1 MYCIHCGVKLAQ
13 VQTICPLCGTK
24 MVLPE
29 EFQPEPPLY
38 PENKYPKAEKRQLWP
53 QGIIAAAFLLPML
66 IVVICDYQ
74 MGSLISWSGYVVG
87 ALLVAYVALG
97 LPTWFRRPNPV
108 IFVPCSFVAAGLYL
122 LYIDLVT
129 GGSWFLSFA
138 FPVAGGLGV
147 IATAVA
153 TLLKYVRRGKLFI
166 LGGAT
171 VALGGM
177 CLLTEFLMTVTF
189 EGFRFVGWSLYP
201 LVVLAVLGGVL
212 IFLGICRP
220 AREVMERKTFL

>member
-13 VQTICPLCGTK
+13 VQTTCPLCGTK

-38 PENKYPKAEKRQLWP
+38 PENNYPRVEKRQLWP

-129 GGSWFLSFA
+129 GGDWFLSFA

-147 IATAVA
+147 IATAVT

-171 VALGGM
+171 VALGGLS
-177 CLLTEFLMTVTF
+177 LLAEFLMTVTF
-189 EGFRFVGWSLYP
+189 EGVQFIGWSLYP

>member
-29 EFQPEPPLY
+29 EFQPEPPMY

-87 ALLVAYVALG
+87 ALLV
-97 LPTWFRRPNPV
+97 NN
-108 IFVPCSFVAAGLYL
+108 
-122 LYIDLVT
+122 
-129 GGSWFLSFA
+129 FA
-138 FPVAGGLGV
+138 P
-147 IATAVA
+147 VA
-153 TLLKYVRRGKLFI
+153 TLDTIVGDGFI
-166 LGGAT
+166 GSITDA
-171 VALGGM
+171 A
-177 CLLTEFLMTVTF
+177 C
-189 EGFRFVGWSLYP
+189 
-201 LVVLAVLGGVL
+201 
-212 IFLGICRP
+212 
-220 AREVMERKTFL
+220 